1 MSPMPKLSFQRWALC
16 AACFAFALPV
26 SPQAI
31 VDAPKPV
38 EVLQFGIEWRLVRA
52 GMARLSRT
60 PQANSAWAGDLHLE
74 SAGLVSKLYTVN
86 DDYRVLFDSGYCV
99 SSIHLASQEGS
110 RRRDTAVRFNRQ
122 TKKSHYLERDL
133 IKNNIVLEKD
143 LDTADCV
150 QDIIAALLRLR
161 AQKLAPGQSITFPM
175 SDGKKMVSAKIEAQE
190 KEKVKTPTGEYQT
203 LRYEAFLFNDVLFR
217 RKARLYVWLT
227 DDDRKLPVQIR
238 VRLGFPVGTITLQLE
253 KIGPS

>member
-1 MSPMPKLSFQRWALC
+1 MC
-16 AACFAFALPV
+16 AVLLAFAAPV

-31 VDAPKPV
+31 VDAPKAV
-38 EVLQFGIEWRLVRA
+38 EVLQYGIEWRLVRA

-60 PQANSAWAGDLHLE
+60 PQANAAWASDLHLE
-74 SAGLVSKLYTVN
+74 SAGLVSKLFKVN

-99 SSIHLASQEGS
+99 SNIHLAAQEGS
-110 RRRDTAVRFNRQ
+110 RRRDTTVTFNRQ
-122 TKKSHYLERDL
+122 TKKSHYLEKDL
-133 IKNNIVLEKD
+133 VKNNIVLEKE
-143 LDTADCV
+143 LDTPECV
-150 QDIIAALLRLR
+150 QDIVSALLRLR
-161 AQKLAPGQSITFPM
+161 AQKLALGQSVSFPM
-175 SDGKKMVSAKIEAQE
+175 SDGKKMVSGKIDAQE
-190 KEKVKTPTGEYQT
+190 KERVKTPAGEYQT
-203 LRYEAFLFNDVLFR
+203 TRYEAHLFNDVLFR

>member
-1 MSPMPKLSFQRWALC
+1 MLTIAARRWALC
-16 AACFAFALPV
+16 AAWIALALPV

-38 EVLQFGIEWRLVRA
+38 EVLQYGIEWRLVRA

-60 PQANSAWAGDLHLE
+60 PQSSTAWAGDLHLE
-74 SAGLVSKLYTVN
+74 SAGLVSKLYKVN

-99 SSIHLASQEGS
+99 SNIHLASQEGS
-110 RRRDTAVRFNRQ
+110 RRRDTKVNFNRQ

-133 IKNNIVLEKD
+133 VKNNIVLEKE

-150 QDIIAALLRLR
+150 QDIVAALVRLR
-161 AQKLAPGQSITFPM
+161 AAKLAPGQSVTFPM
-175 SDGKKMVSAKIEAQE
+175 SDGKKMVNGKIDAQE
-190 KEKVKTPTGEYQT
+190 REKVKTPSGEYQT
-203 LRYEAFLFNDVLFR
+203 VRHEAHLFNDVLFR

-227 DDDRKLPVQIR
+227 DDERRLPVQIR

>member
-1 MSPMPKLSFQRWALC
+1 MLTQAVRRWAMC
-16 AACFAFALPV
+16 AACFALALPV

-38 EVLQFGIEWRLVRA
+38 EVFQYGIEWRLVRA

-60 PQANSAWAGDLHLE
+60 PQSNSAWAGDLHLE
-74 SAGLVSKLYTVN
+74 SAGLVSKLYKVT

-99 SSIHLASQEGS
+99 SNIHMASQERS
-110 RRRDTAVRFNRQ
+110 RRRDTQVHFNRE
-122 TKKSHYLERDL
+122 TRKSHYLEKDL
-133 IKNNIVLEKD
+133 VKNTVVLEKE
-143 LDTADCV
+143 LDTAECV
-150 QDIIAALLRLR
+150 QDIVAALQRLR
-161 AQKLAPGQSITFPM
+161 AQKLAPGQSVTFPM
-175 SDGKKMVSAKIEAQE
+175 SDGKKMVSGKIDAQE
-190 KEKVKTPTGEYQT
+190 KEKVKTPSGEYQT
-203 LRYEAFLFNDVLFR
+203 IRYEAHLFNDVLFR

>member
-1 MSPMPKLSFQRWALC
+1 MLTVAARRWALC
-16 AACFAFALPV
+16 AAWIALALPV

-38 EVLQFGIEWRLVRA
+38 EVLQYGIEWRLVRA

-60 PQANSAWAGDLHLE
+60 PQSATAWAGDLHLE
-74 SAGLVSKLYTVN
+74 SAGLVSKLYKVN

-99 SSIHLASQEGS
+99 SNIHLASQEGS
-110 RRRDTAVRFNRQ
+110 RRRDTKVDFNRQ

-133 IKNNIVLEKD
+133 VKNNIVLEKE

-150 QDIIAALLRLR
+150 QDIVAALVRLR
-161 AQKLAPGQSITFPM
+161 AAKLAPGQSVTFPM
-175 SDGKKMVSAKIEAQE
+175 SDGKKMVSGKIDAQE
-190 KEKVKTPTGEYQT
+190 KEKVKTPAGEYQT
-203 LRYEAFLFNDVLFR
+203 IRYEAHLFNDVLFR

-227 DDDRKLPVQIR
+227 DDERRLPVQIR

-253 KIGPS
+253 KLGPS

>member
-1 MSPMPKLSFQRWALC
+1 MLTRVARRWVLC
-16 AACFAFALPV
+16 ALLLAGAAPV

-31 VDAPKPV
+31 VDAPKAV
-38 EVLQFGIEWRLVRA
+38 EVLQYGIEWRLVRA

-60 PQANSAWAGDLHLE
+60 PKANSGWTSDLHLE
-74 SAGLVSKLYTVN
+74 SAGLVSKLYKVN
-86 DDYRVLFDSGYCV
+86 DDYRVQFDSGFCV
-99 SSIHLASQEGS
+99 SNIHMTAQEGS
-110 RRRDTAVRFNRQ
+110 RRRDTVVTFDRQ
-122 TKKSHYLERDL
+122 TKKSHYLEKDL
-133 IKNNIVLEKD
+133 VANSIVLEKE
-143 LDTADCV
+143 LDTAECV

-161 AQKLAPGQSITFPM
+161 AQKMTPGQSVTFPM
-175 SDGKKMVSAKIEAQE
+175 SDGKKMVSGKIEAQE

-203 LRYEAFLFNDVLFR
+203 TRYEAFLFNDVLFR
-217 RKARLYVWLT
+217 RKAKLYVWLT